1 MSACDDTAVDP
12 LSAETTD
19 TPYGTDDCLKVR
31 KWWCFLLSSI
41 FTFLAGLLVVLL
53 WRAFAFICCR
63 KEPDLGPNDPKQ
75 KEQKASRQNK
85 QEFEGTF
92 MTEAKDWA
100 GELISGQT
108 TTGRILVVL
117 VFILSIASLIIYFI
131 DASSEE
137 VERCQKWSNN
147 ITQQIDLAFNIF
159 FMVYFFIRFIAAS
172 DKLWFMLEMYS
183 FVDYFTI
190 PPSFV
195 SIYLDRTWIGLRF
208 LRALRLMTVPD
219 ILQYLN
225 ILKTSSSIRLAQ
237 LVSIFIS
244 VWLTA
249 AGIIHLLENS
259 GDPLD
264 FNNPHQLSY
273 WTCVYFLIVTMSTV
287 GYGDVYCVTVLGR
300 TFLVFFLLVGLA
312 IFASCIPEIID
323 LIGTRPK
330 YGGTL
335 KNERGRRHIV
345 VCGHITYESVSHF
358 LKDFLHED
366 REDVDVEVVFL
377 HRKPPDLELEGL
389 FKRHFTTVEFFQGT
403 IMNPIDLQR
412 VKVHEADACLVL
424 ANKYCQDPDAE
435 DAANIMRVIS
445 IKNYS
450 DDIRVIIQLMQ
461 YHNKAY
467 LLNIPSW
474 DWKQGDDV
482 ICLAELKLGF
492 IAQSCLAPGFS
503 TMMANL
509 FAMRSFKTSPD
520 MQIWTNDY
528 LRGTGMEMYTETL
541 SPSFIGMPFAQATE
555 LCFTKLK
562 LLLLAIEIKG
572 SEDGV
577 DSKISINPRGAKI
590 QANTQGFFIAQSADE
605 VKRAWFYCKAC
616 HEDIKD
622 ETLIKKCKCKNL
634 TAQPRNKFG
643 DLDVGMIMMQTGMV
657 NKHGLSTACHAYI
670 DDDHH
675 PAPTFTPPE
684 LPKRVH
690 VRGITSGEIT
700 RDREDINL
708 INRNRRAPSS
718 TTNGVT
724 TSSSLHVN
732 STTKQ
737 VNKVKPVNR
746 QSADNIVSPSS
757 YNRPAE
763 PEANPYAG
771 YQLAYEV
778 KKLMPTSR
786 GSGSGTQNTNG
797 VTLPAGIADD
807 QSKDFDFEKT
817 EMKYD
822 STGMFHWSPARNLED
837 CILDR
842 NQAAM
847 TVLNGHVV
855 VCLFADPDSPL
866 IGLRNLV
873 MPLRASNFHYHELK
887 HVVIVGSVDYIR
899 REWKM
904 LQNLPKISVLN
915 GSPLSRA
922 DLRAVNV
929 NLCDMC
935 CILSAKVPSNDDP
948 TLADK
953 EAILASLNI
962 KAMTFDDTI
971 GVLSQRGSE
980 FDNLNTSGS
989 PIVLQRRG
997 SVYGANVPMITEL
1010 VNDSNVQFLDQDDDD
1025 DPDTELYLT
1034 QPFACG
1040 TAFAVSVLDSLMS
1053 TTYFNQN
1060 ALTLIRSLI
1069 TGGATPEL
1077 ELILAEGAGL
1087 RGGYSTTESL
1097 SNRDRCRVGQ
1107 ISLYDGPLAQFG
1119 ECGKYGDLFVAALK
1133 SYGMLCIGL
1142 YRFRDTSSSC
1152 DASSKRYVIT
1162 NPPDDFSLLPTDQ
1175 VFVLMQFDPG
1185 LEYKPPSV
1193 RAPPGGRNTNTQGS
1207 GVGGGGS
1214 NKDDNS

>member
-1 MSACDDTAVDP
+1 MTSE
-12 LSAETTD
+12 ETPTEQ
-19 TPYGTDDCLKVR
+19 PPVDDCLKER

-41 FTFLAGLLVVLL
+41 FTFLAGLLIVLL
-53 WRAFAFICCR
+53 WRAFAFLCCR
-63 KEPDLGPNDPKQ
+63 KEPEFAPNDPKQ
-75 KEQKASRQNK
+75 KEHKSNRHGK
-85 QEFEGTF
+85 EFEGTF

-147 ITQQIDLAFNIF
+147 FTQQIDLAFNIF

-259 GDPLD
+259 GDP
-264 FNNPHQLSY
+264 FEFINPQQLSY

-287 GYGDVYCVTVLGR
+287 GYGDVYCQTVLGR

-312 IFASCIPEIID
+312 IFASSIPEIIE
-323 LIGTRPK
+323 LVGSRSK
-330 YGGTL
+330 YSGEYKREHG
-335 KNERGRRHIV
+335 KRHIV

-377 HRKPPDLELEGL
+377 HRKEPDLELEGL
-389 FKRHFTTVEFFQGT
+389 LKRHYTTVEFFQGT
-403 IMNPIDLQR
+403 MMNAVDLER
-412 VKVHEADACLVL
+412 VKVHDADACLVL

-509 FAMRSFKTSPD
+509 FAMRSFKTKWSVDWYQSPNI
-520 MQIWTNDY
+520 QAWQNDY

-541 SPSFIGMPFAQATE
+541 SPTFIGMPFARATE

-572 SEDGV
+572 EGGV

-590 QANTQGFFIAQSADE
+590 AANTQGFFIAQSADE

-616 HEDIKD
+616 HDEIKD

-634 TAQPRNKFG
+634 GQQQRSWG
-643 DLDVGMIMMQTGMV
+643 RDLDVGMMMMQTGMV
-657 NKHGLSTACHAYI
+657 KGNTAYSSYLDVATFRKGVRAVQMVGRASEDYSYPN
-670 DDDHH
+670 DHH
-675 PAPTFTPPE
+675 PPPTFTPPE
-684 LPKRVH
+684 LPKMVH
-690 VRGITSGEIT
+690 LRGEIN
-700 RDREDINL
+700 REREDPNAM
-708 INRNRRAPSS
+708 RNHR
-718 TTNGVT
+718 
-724 TSSSLHVN
+724 N
-732 STTKQ
+732 SVGMTMMNSTKQ
-737 VNKVKPVNR
+737 VNKVKPNVNR
-746 QSADNIVSPSS
+746 ATNDSLSSPNQPYNQRSQEESA
-757 YNRPAE
+757 
-763 PEANPYAG
+763 YAG
-771 YQLAYEV
+771 YHLAYEV

-786 GSGSGTQNTNG
+786 ASGGTNVNNNG
-797 VTLPAGIADD
+797 GLQVGIADD
-807 QSKDFDFEKT
+807 QAKDFDFEKT

-822 STGMFHWSPARNLED
+822 STGMFHWSPSRNLED

-971 GVLSQRGSE
+971 GVLSQANNEQG
-980 FDNLNTSGS
+980 NLTTVGS

-1087 RGGYSTTESL
+1087 RGGYSTADSL
-1097 SNRDRCRVGQ
+1097 ANRDRCRVGQ
-1107 ISLYDGPLAQFG
+1107 IALYDGPLAQYG
-1119 ECGKYGDLFVAALK
+1119 EGGKYGDLFVAALK

-1162 NPPDDFSLLPTDQ
+1162 NPPDDFTLLPTDQ

-1185 LEYKPPSV
+1185 LEYRPS
-1193 RAPPGGRNTNTQGS
+1193 RGARG
-1207 GVGGGGS
+1207 
-1214 NKDDNS
+1214 KDDAS

>member
-1 MSACDDTAVDP
+1 MSGCDQSTVESLADDP
-12 LSAETTD
+12 TD
-19 TPYGTDDCLKVR
+19 SPFDADDCLKVR
-31 KWWCFLLSSI
+31 KYWCFLLSSI

-53 WRAFAFICCR
+53 WRAFAFVCCR

-75 KEQKASRQNK
+75 KEQKASRNK

-117 VFILSIASLIIYFI
+117 VFILSIASLIIYFV

-225 ILKTSSSIRLAQ
+225 VLKTSSSIRLAQ

-264 FNNPHQLSY
+264 FNNAHRLSY

-287 GYGDVYCVTVLGR
+287 GYGDVYCETVLGR

-312 IFASCIPEIID
+312 MFASSIPEIIE
-323 LIGTRPK
+323 LVGSGNK
-330 YGGTL
+330 YGGEL
-335 KNERGRRHIV
+335 KREHGKRHIV

-377 HRKPPDLELEGL
+377 HRKEPDLELEGL
-389 FKRHFTTVEFFQGT
+389 LKRHYTTVAFFQGT
-403 IMNPIDLQR
+403 MMNAVDLER

-520 MQIWTNDY
+520 TQAWQNDY
-528 LRGTGMEMYTETL
+528 LQGTGCEMYTETL
-541 SPSFIGMPFAQATE
+541 SPSFTGMTFPQASE
-555 LCFTKLK
+555 LCFSKLK

-572 SEDGV
+572 AEEGA

-634 TAQPRNKFG
+634 ATFRKGVRAVQM
-643 DLDVGMIMMQTGMV
+643 VGRA
-657 NKHGLSTACHAYI
+657 NE
-670 DDDHH
+670 HH

-690 VRGITSGEIT
+690 VRGSVSGKVSSPSRTKERT
-700 RDREDINL
+700 LNLVSVRDQIHRKVIL
-708 INRNRRAPSS
+708 NRR
-718 TTNGVT
+718 
-724 TSSSLHVN
+724 
-732 STTKQ
+732 
-737 VNKVKPVNR
+737 
-746 QSADNIVSPSS
+746 
-757 YNRPAE
+757 
-763 PEANPYAG
+763 
-771 YQLAYEV
+771 
-778 KKLMPTSR
+778 
-786 GSGSGTQNTNG
+786 
-797 VTLPAGIADD
+797 
-807 QSKDFDFEKT
+807 
-817 EMKYD
+817 
-822 STGMFHWSPARNLED
+822 
-837 CILDR
+837 
-842 NQAAM
+842 
-847 TVLNGHVV
+847 
-855 VCLFADPDSPL
+855 CL
-866 IGLRNLV
+866 
-873 MPLRASNFHYHELK
+873 
-887 HVVIVGSVDYIR
+887 
-899 REWKM
+899 
-904 LQNLPKISVLN
+904 
-915 GSPLSRA
+915 
-922 DLRAVNV
+922 
-929 NLCDMC
+929 
-935 CILSAKVPSNDDP
+935 
-948 TLADK
+948 
-953 EAILASLNI
+953 
-962 KAMTFDDTI
+962 
-971 GVLSQRGSE
+971 
-980 FDNLNTSGS
+980 
-989 PIVLQRRG
+989 
-997 SVYGANVPMITEL
+997 
-1010 VNDSNVQFLDQDDDD
+1010 
-1025 DPDTELYLT
+1025 
-1034 QPFACG
+1034 
-1040 TAFAVSVLDSLMS
+1040 
-1053 TTYFNQN
+1053 
-1060 ALTLIRSLI
+1060 
-1069 TGGATPEL
+1069 GG
-1077 ELILAEGAGL
+1077 
-1087 RGGYSTTESL
+1087 
-1097 SNRDRCRVGQ
+1097 
-1107 ISLYDGPLAQFG
+1107 
-1119 ECGKYGDLFVAALK
+1119 
-1133 SYGMLCIGL
+1133 
-1142 YRFRDTSSSC
+1142 
-1152 DASSKRYVIT
+1152 
-1162 NPPDDFSLLPTDQ
+1162 
-1175 VFVLMQFDPG
+1175 
-1185 LEYKPPSV
+1185 
-1193 RAPPGGRNTNTQGS
+1193 
-1207 GVGGGGS
+1207 
-1214 NKDDNS
+1214 

>member
-1 MSACDDTAVDP
+1 M
-12 LSAETTD
+12 TTE
-19 TPYGTDDCLKVR
+19 GTTVQPPVTVEGCLKER

-41 FTFLAGLLVVLL
+41 FTFLAGLLIVLL
-53 WRAFAFICCR
+53 WRAFAFLCCR
-63 KEPDLGPNDPKQ
+63 KEPELSPNDPKQ
-75 KEQKASRQNK
+75 KEQKSARQGK
-85 QEFEGTF
+85 EFEGTF

-131 DASSEE
+131 DASSEV

-259 GDPLD
+259 GDPFD
-264 FNNPHQLSY
+264 FANPQQLSY

-287 GYGDVYCVTVLGR
+287 GYGDVYCQTVLGR

-312 IFASCIPEIID
+312 IFASSIPEIIE
-323 LIGTRPK
+323 LVGSRSK
-330 YGGTL
+330 YSGEYKREHG
-335 KNERGRRHIV
+335 KRHIV

-520 MQIWTNDY
+520 TQAWQNDY
-528 LRGTGMEMYTETL
+528 LQGTGCEMYTETL
-541 SPSFIGMPFAQATE
+541 SPSFTGMTFPQASE

-572 SEDGV
+572 EGGS

-590 QANTQGFFIAQSADE
+590 AANTQGFFIAQSADE

-622 ETLIKKCKCKNL
+622 ETLIKKCKCKNY
-634 TAQPRNKFG
+634 
-643 DLDVGMIMMQTGMV
+643 VGMMMMQTGMV
-657 NKHGLSTACHAYI
+657 KGNTAYSSYLDVATFRKGVRAVQMVGRAN
-670 DDDHH
+670 DHH
-675 PAPTFTPPE
+675 PPPTFTPPE
-684 LPKRVH
+684 LPKMVH
-690 VRGITSGEIT
+690 VRGEISRE
-700 RDREDINL
+700 RDDPNAMRNHRNSIGMTMIN
-708 INRNRRAPSS
+708 S
-718 TTNGVT
+718 
-724 TSSSLHVN
+724 
-732 STTKQ
+732 TKQ
-737 VNKVKPVNR
+737 VNKVKPNVNR
-746 QSADNIVSPSS
+746 ATNDSLSSPNQPYNQRSQEESA
-757 YNRPAE
+757 
-763 PEANPYAG
+763 YAG
-771 YQLAYEV
+771 YHLAYEV

-786 GSGSGTQNTNG
+786 ASGGTNVNNNG
-797 VTLPAGIADD
+797 GLQVGIADD
-807 QSKDFDFEKT
+807 QAKDFDFEKT

-822 STGMFHWSPARNLED
+822 STGMFHWSPSRNLED

-971 GVLSQRGSE
+971 GVLSQV
-980 FDNLNTSGS
+980 GS

-1087 RGGYSTTESL
+1087 RGGYSTADSL
-1097 SNRDRCRVGQ
+1097 ANRDRCRVGQ
-1107 ISLYDGPLAQFG
+1107 IALYDGPLAQYG
-1119 ECGKYGDLFVAALK
+1119 EGGKYGDLFVAALK

-1142 YRFRDTSSSC
+1142 YRYRFRDTSSSC

-1162 NPPDDFSLLPTDQ
+1162 NPPDDFTLLPTDQ

-1185 LEYKPPSV
+1185 LEYRPS
-1193 RAPPGGRNTNTQGS
+1193 RGARG
-1207 GVGGGGS
+1207 
-1214 NKDDNS
+1214 KDDSS